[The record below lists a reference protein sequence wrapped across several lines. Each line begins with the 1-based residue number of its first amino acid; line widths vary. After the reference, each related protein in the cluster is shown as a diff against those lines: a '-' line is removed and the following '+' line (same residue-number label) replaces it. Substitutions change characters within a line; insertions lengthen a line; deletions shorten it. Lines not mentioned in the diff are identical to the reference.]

1 MRMASPGSSIRE
13 GGLIRSLLMVVSGAV
28 LIGVGVIGCNSGSNQ
43 QQPGTNEGK
52 KTEGQNISP
61 GAAKGAPADQGE
73 SASQAG
79 PNAQPSSGGDARPL
93 KLAFVT
99 NASADFWTIARAGV
113 NTAAGE
119 LKSVTVE
126 FKIPPDS
133 AAGTQKQIMDD
144 LLIQKFDGIAVSPID
159 PINMSP
165 YLAEV
170 SKQTLLFTQDSDA
183 LPNVRAC
190 YVGSDNVAAGRMAGE
205 AIKEVL
211 PEGGEVMLFVGLKD
225 AQNARER
232 IQGIEEVLKG
242 TSIKILDIR
251 SDDTDRARARAN
263 VSDALVKYP
272 QLKGLVGLW
281 AYNGPAILNAVR
293 DANNDTVKIITFDEE
308 DETLAGVESGRISA
322 TIVQQ
327 PYQFGY
333 QAIHLMAKVLRE
345 GKQALPASGRQI
357 IPTRKITKETVGAFK
372 EDLARLRRG
381 GK

>member
-1 MRMASPGSSIRE
+1 MRMASSGSSIRE
-13 GGLIRSLLMVVSGAV
+13 GGLIRNLVMAVSAAV
-28 LIGVGVIGCNSGSNQ
+28 LISGGVIACNSGSNQ
-43 QQPGTNEGK
+43 QQSGTNEGK
-52 KTEGQNISP
+52 KTGRQNISP
-61 GAAKGAPADQGE
+61 AAAKGAPGDQGG
-73 SASQAG
+73 SASQPR
-79 PNAQPSSGGDARPL
+79 PNAQPSSGSDARPL

-119 LKSVTVE
+119 LKSVTIE
-126 FKIPPDS
+126 FKLPSDG
-133 AAGTQKQIMDD
+133 AAGTQKQILDD
-144 LLIQKFDGIAVSPID
+144 LLVKKFDGIAVSPID

-183 LPNVRAC
+183 LPSVRAC

-211 PEGGEVMLFVGLKD
+211 PEGGDVMLFVGLKD

-242 TSIKILDIR
+242 TEIKILDIR

-281 AYNGPAILNAVR
+281 SYNGPAILNAAR
-293 DANNDTVKIITFDEE
+293 DANNDAVKIITFDEE

-357 IPTRKITKETVGAFK
+357 IPTRKITKETVAAFK

>member
-1 MRMASPGSSIRE
+1 MASSGGSIRE
-13 GGLIRSLLMVVSGAV
+13 GGLIRNLLMVVSGAV
-28 LIGVGVIGCNSGSNQ
+28 LIGGGVIACNSGSNQ
-43 QQPGTNEGK
+43 ERSGTNEGK

-61 GAAKGAPADQGE
+61 AAAKRAPADQVG
-73 SASQAG
+73 SASQPG
-79 PNAQPSSGGDARPL
+79 PIAQPSSGGDARPL

-119 LKSVTVE
+119 LKSVTIE

-133 AAGTQKQIMDD
+133 AAGTQKQIIDD
-144 LLIQKFDGIAVSPID
+144 LLVKKFDGIAVSPID

-170 SKQTLLFTQDSDA
+170 SKQTLLLTQDSDA

-242 TSIKILDIR
+242 TEIKILDIR

-293 DANNDTVKIITFDEE
+293 DANNEAVKIITFDEE